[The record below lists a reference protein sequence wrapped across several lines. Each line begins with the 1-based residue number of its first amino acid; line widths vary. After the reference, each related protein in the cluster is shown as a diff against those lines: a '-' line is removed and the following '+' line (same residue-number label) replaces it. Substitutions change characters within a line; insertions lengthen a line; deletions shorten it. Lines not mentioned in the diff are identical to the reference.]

1 MELETTKLINL
12 SNIKTDTKHPSTL
25 QKDLKKLTNILQLV
39 ITLLCLF
46 FTLILLILFFIVKA
60 KNLVIRFLENKN
72 RIKDFNYYIQIQNYF
87 CDYIHLVYDKQIEEE
102 LDLFNVSLGDSTFE
116 MFIYK
121 NDDYISN
128 QIRKQQYLN
137 GKETLNILNALKS
150 FASDNKILNPKEV
163 VMIDIGGNIGWYP
176 TYLGTFKYTIITFE
190 PYSKNY
196 YVLKK
201 NYCRNNRDFFGDKSS
216 LIIINKGLYTDERI
230 CDYYKDVNNKDKD
243 LIFCDK
249 SKIKN
254 LDKDY
259 KKIESVEMAKL
270 NDYLQYFDNRNVAL
284 VRIDLDAEGAQAI
297 ETGKILFSQFHVP
310 YVFIEFNKKAFLER
324 QTNPEDFFKEFFD
337 DGYKISF
344 DGFFDNQRRTVEEIM
359 NIEQDRISL
368 YLTFLRK

>member
-1 MELETTKLINL
+1 METETTKLINL
-12 SNIKTDTKHPSTL
+12 SNIKNDVKPSSAL

-46 FTLILLILFFIVKA
+46 FTLIILILYFILKA

-116 MFIYK
+116 IFIFK

-150 FASDNKILNPKEV
+150 FESDNNILNPKEV

-201 NYCRNNRDFFGDKSS
+201 NYCRNNTDFFW
-216 LIIINKGLYTDERI
+216 R
-230 CDYYKDVNNKDKD
+230 
-243 LIFCDK
+243 
-249 SKIKN
+249 
-254 LDKDY
+254 
-259 KKIESVEMAKL
+259 
-270 NDYLQYFDNRNVAL
+270 
-284 VRIDLDAEGAQAI
+284 
-297 ETGKILFSQFHVP
+297 
-310 YVFIEFNKKAFLER
+310 
-324 QTNPEDFFKEFFD
+324 
-337 DGYKISF
+337 
-344 DGFFDNQRRTVEEIM
+344 
-359 NIEQDRISL
+359 
-368 YLTFLRK
+368 

>member
-12 SNIKTDTKHPSTL
+12 SNIKNDAKPSSSL
-25 QKDLKKLTNILQLV
+25 QKDLKKLTNILQLI

-46 FTLILLILFFIVKA
+46 FTLILLILFFLVKA

-102 LDLFNVSLGDSTFE
+102 LDLFNVSLGDTTFE

-150 FASDNKILNPKEV
+150 FASDNNILNPKEV

-230 CDYYKDVNNKDKD
+230 CDYYKNVKNKEKD

-324 QTNPEDFFKEFFD
+324 QTKPEDFFKEFFD

-344 DGFFDNQRRTVEEIM
+344 DGFFDNQRKTVEDIINSKQE
-359 NIEQDRISL
+359 RIYL

>member
-46 FTLILLILFFIVKA
+46 FTLILLILFFILKA
-60 KNLVIRFLENKN
+60 KNLVIRFLEYKN

-150 FASDNKILNPKEV
+150 FASDNNILNPKEV
-163 VMIDIGGNIGWYP
+163 VMIDIGGNIGWYA
-176 TYLGTFKYTIITFE
+176 TYFGTFKYTIITFE

-196 YVLKK
+196 YLLKK

-230 CDYYKDVNNKDKD
+230 CDYYKNVKNKEKD

-249 SKIKN
+249 SKINN

-284 VRIDLDAEGAQAI
+284 VRIDLDAEGAKAI

-310 YVFIEFNKKAFLER
+310 YVFVEFNKKAFLER
-324 QTNPEDFFKEFFD
+324 QTNPEDFFREFFD

-344 DGFFDNQRRTVEEIM
+344 DGFFDNQQKTVEDIINSKQE
-359 NIEQDRISL
+359 RIYL

>member
-1 MELETTKLINL
+1 MELETTQLINL
-12 SNIKTDTKHPSTL
+12 SNIKNDVKPPSSL

-39 ITLLCLF
+39 ITLICLF
-46 FTLILLILFFIVKA
+46 FTLILLILFFLVKA

-102 LDLFNVSLGDSTFE
+102 LDLFNVSLGDTTFE

-150 FASDNKILNPKEV
+150 FASDNDILNPKDV
-163 VMIDIGGNIGWYP
+163 VMIDIGGNIGWYA
-176 TYLGTFKYTIITFE
+176 TYLGSFKYTIISFE

-216 LIIINKGLYTDERI
+216 LIIINKGLYTDERV
-230 CDYYKDVNNKDKD
+230 CDYYKDVKNKEKD

-249 SKIKN
+249 SKINN

-270 NDYLQYFDNRNVAL
+270 NDYLQYFDNRKVAL
-284 VRIDLDAEGAQAI
+284 VRIDLDAEGAKAI
-297 ETGKILFSQFHVP
+297 ETGKILFSQFHIP
-310 YVFIEFNKKAFLER
+310 YVFIEFNKKSFLER
-324 QTNPEDFFKEFFD
+324 ETKPENFFKEFFD

-344 DGFFDNQRRTVEEIM
+344 DGFFDNQRKTVEEII
-359 NIEQDRISL
+359 NSEQERIYL

>member
-12 SNIKTDTKHPSTL
+12 SNIKNDAKPSSSL
-25 QKDLKKLTNILQLV
+25 QKDLKKLTNILQLI

-46 FTLILLILFFIVKA
+46 FTLILLILFFILKA

-102 LDLFNVSLGDSTFE
+102 LDLFNVSLGDTTFE

-150 FASDNKILNPKEV
+150 FASDNNILNPKEV

-230 CDYYKDVNNKDKD
+230 CDYYKNVKNKEKD

-297 ETGKILFSQFHVP
+297 ETGKILFGQFHVP

-324 QTNPEDFFKEFFD
+324 QTKPEDFFKEFFD

-344 DGFFDNQRRTVEEIM
+344 DGFFDNQRKTVEDIINSKQE
-359 NIEQDRISL
+359 RIYL

>member
-12 SNIKTDTKHPSTL
+12 SNIKNDTKSSSSL
-25 QKDLKKLTNILQLV
+25 QKELKKLINILQLS
-39 ITLLCLF
+39 ITLSCLF
-46 FTLILLILFFIVKA
+46 FSLILLILFFILKA

-72 RIKDFNYYIQIQNYF
+72 KIKDFNYYIQIQNYF

-102 LDLFNVSLGDSTFE
+102 LDLFNISLGDTTFE

-121 NDDYISN
+121 NDDFISN

-150 FASDNKILNPKEV
+150 FASDNDILNPKDV
-163 VMIDIGGNIGWYP
+163 VMIDIGGNIGWYA
-176 TYLGTFKYTIITFE
+176 TYLGSFKYTIISFE

-216 LIIINKGLYTDERI
+216 LIIINKGLYTDERV
-230 CDYYKDVNNKDKD
+230 CDYYKDVKNKEKD

-249 SKIKN
+249 SKNNN
-254 LDKDY
+254 LDKGY

-270 NDYLQYFDNRNVAL
+270 NDYLQYFDNRKVAL
-284 VRIDLDAEGAQAI
+284 VRIDLDAEGAKAI

-324 QTNPEDFFKEFFD
+324 ETKPENFFKEFLD

-344 DGFFDNQRRTVEEIM
+344 DGFFDNQRKTVEEII
-359 NIEQDRISL
+359 NSEQDRIYL

>member
-12 SNIKTDTKHPSTL
+12 SNIKNDTKSSSSL
-25 QKDLKKLTNILQLV
+25 QKELKKLINILQLS

-46 FTLILLILFFIVKA
+46 FSLILLILFFILKA

-72 RIKDFNYYIQIQNYF
+72 KIKDFNYYIQIQNYF

-102 LDLFNVSLGDSTFE
+102 LDLFNISLGDTTFE

-121 NDDYISN
+121 NDDFISN

-150 FASDNKILNPKEV
+150 FASDNDILNPKDV
-163 VMIDIGGNIGWYP
+163 VMIDIGGNIGWYA
-176 TYLGTFKYTIITFE
+176 TYLGSFKYTIISFE

-216 LIIINKGLYTDERI
+216 LIIINKGLYTDERV
-230 CDYYKDVNNKDKD
+230 CDYYKDVKNKEKD

-249 SKIKN
+249 SKNNN
-254 LDKDY
+254 LDKGY

-270 NDYLQYFDNRNVAL
+270 NDYLQYFDNRKVAL
-284 VRIDLDAEGAQAI
+284 VRIDLDAEGAKAI

-324 QTNPEDFFKEFFD
+324 ETKPENFFKEFLD

-344 DGFFDNQRRTVEEIM
+344 DGFFDNQRKTVEEII
-359 NIEQDRISL
+359 NSEQERIYL

>member
-1 MELETTKLINL
+1 MELETTKLINI
-12 SNIKTDTKHPSTL
+12 SNKKNDIKSPSSL
-25 QKDLKKLTNILQLV
+25 QKQLKKITNILQLV

-46 FTLILLILFFIVKA
+46 FTLIIIVLVFILKA

-72 RIKDFNYYIQIQNYF
+72 KIKDFNYYIQKQNYF

-102 LDLFNVSLGDSTFE
+102 IDLFNISLGNTTFE
-116 MFIYK
+116 MFIYN

-137 GKETLNILNALKS
+137 DKETLNILNALKS
-150 FASDNKILNPKEV
+150 FASDNDILNPKEV
-163 VMIDIGGNIGWYP
+163 IMIDIGGNIGWYP
-176 TYLGTFKYTIITFE
+176 TYLGTFKYTIVTFE

-196 YVLKK
+196 YLLKK

-216 LIIINKGLYTDERI
+216 IIIINKGLYTDERK
-230 CDYYKDVNNKDKD
+230 CDYYKDVNNKKKD

-249 SKIKN
+249 SKINN
-254 LDKDY
+254 LDNDY
-259 KKIESVEMAKL
+259 KKIETVEMARL

-284 VRIDLDAEGAQAI
+284 VRIDLDAEGAKAI

-310 YVFIEFNKKAFLER
+310 YVFVEFNKKSFLER
-324 QTNPEDFFKEFFD
+324 ETHIDYFFKEFFD